1 MPGFNSI
8 DGLASSLNTTE
19 IVEAII
25 NAERGHIRLMEEQ
38 LASRTDQMTV
48 YNSVS
53 ALLIGLKTKA
63 AQLAQPATF
72 DKTKISISDDSYISA
87 AVSGKVAAGSYRL
100 SIEQL
105 ARNHQIATQGFVDS
119 DSTSTGTGTFKIQ
132 RGDSSATTIII
143 DSTNDTLEGLKQA
156 INASGAGVTASIIN
170 DGSES
175 NPYRLLL
182 TSEKTGLSGRISVTN
197 QLTGGESLDFSGS
210 SFDIPETLSW
220 SAAATS
226 AVSLGSSASYSDSAN
241 KQYTFTVAGAG
252 VQTIGS
258 GDILID
264 WSDGTDSGTITVSA
278 ADTEVALEG
287 DGSDGLTVS
296 FAAGDL
302 VGGDIFQVQAFSP
315 VVQEAMD
322 ARVSLGTSSA
332 TGSPIVITSAT
343 NTIENLIGGVTLNL
357 KKLTDA
363 NTPEITIT
371 TEQDSAGIRSS
382 IEDFIK
388 QYNEVM
394 SRISGFLKYD
404 VETEQAGTLQGDSTL
419 LSIDSRMRS
428 MISTVVDGIDSGY
441 RMLADIGI
449 RSSALGE
456 LRVADSSKLDQA
468 ISEDLSEV
476 LKLFT
481 NWGDSSIS
489 KITYLGGS
497 SASKASGLDGYDVDI
512 TQVATHGYLTG
523 TVINSPSENP
533 LTIDDNNNTI
543 KLKVNGLVSEDIVLT
558 NGTYNS
564 FAELVAEIQGKIDAD
579 DRIGSLNVTV
589 SYVDTGATGY
599 LGVESSSYGSNSKV
613 EIQAGSANSA
623 LTLLGLA
630 QARVTEGLD
639 VVGTINGEEATGS
652 GQILTGNKGNGTTE
666 GVRLKVELEAADLMD
681 EAEANIVIAKG
692 VASKFDD
699 LLDSLTKATD
709 GLLARRTS
717 AVQSQVD
724 LTTERIEH
732 EEERLAIRKEALFTK
747 FIAMEQLL
755 SSFNSQSAFLET
767 QLSQINSNWN
777 YGRNSN

>member
-8 DGLASSLNTTE
+8 DGIASNLNTTE

-25 NAERGHIRLMEEQ
+25 NSERGHIRLMAAQ
-38 LASRTDQMTV
+38 QSSRTDQMTV

-72 DKTKISISDDSYISA
+72 DKMKISISDDSYISA
-87 AVSGKVAAGSYRL
+87 AVSSKVAAGSYRL
-100 SIEQL
+100 SIQQL
-105 ARNHQIATQGFVDS
+105 ARNHQVASQGFADS
-119 DSTSTGTGTFKIQ
+119 GSTSIGTGTFKIQ

-143 DSTNDTLEGLKQA
+143 DSTNDTLEGLRQA

-170 DGSES
+170 DGSE
-175 NPYRLLL
+175 NDPYRLLL
-182 TSEKTGLSGRISVTN
+182 TSEKTGLSGRISVTS
-197 QLTGGESLDFSGS
+197 QLSGGESPDFSGS

-226 AVSLGSSASYSDSAN
+226 SVSLGSSASYSGSAN
-241 KQYTFTVAGAG
+241 KQYTFTVAGTG
-252 VQTIGS
+252 VQTVGS
-258 GDILID
+258 GDLLID
-264 WSDGTDSGTITVSA
+264 WTDGTNSGTITVSA
-278 ADTEVALEG
+278 AATEVTLEG

-302 VGGDIFQVQAFSP
+302 VGGDTFQVQAFSP
-315 VVQEAMD
+315 IVQEAMD
-322 ARVSLGTSSA
+322 AKVSLGTFST

-343 NTIENLIGGVTLNL
+343 NTIEGLIGGVTLNL
-357 KKLTDA
+357 KKITDA

-388 QYNEVM
+388 QYNDAM
-394 SRISGFLKYD
+394 SRISEFLKYNA
-404 VETEQAGTLQGDSTL
+404 ETEQAGTLLGDTTL
-419 LSIDSRMRS
+419 LSIDDQMRS

-441 RMLADIGI
+441 RVLADIGI

-468 ISEDLSEV
+468 ISEDLSDV

-481 NWGDSSIS
+481 NWGNSSIN
-489 KITYLGGS
+489 KVTYLGGS
-497 SASKASGLDGYDVDI
+497 SASKASGFDGYDVDI

-523 TVINSPSENP
+523 TVINNPGDSP
-533 LTIDDNNNTI
+533 IVIGDNNNTI
-543 KLKVNGLVSEDIVLT
+543 KLKVDGLVSEDIVLT

-564 FAELVAEIQGKIDAD
+564 FAELVAEIQDKIDAD
-579 DRIGSLNVTV
+579 EKIGSRNVTV

-599 LGVESSSYGSNSKV
+599 LSIESSSYGSSSNV

-623 LTLLGLA
+623 LTMLGLA

-639 VVGTINGEEATGS
+639 VVGTINGEQATGS

-666 GVRLKVELEAADLMD
+666 GIRLKVELEAADLID
-681 EAEANIVIAKG
+681 GTEANIVIAKG

-709 GLLARRTS
+709 GLLARRTR

-732 EEERLAIRKEALFTK
+732 EEARLAIRKEALFK
-747 FIAMEQLL
+747 KYIEMERLL
-755 SSFNSQSAFLET
+755 SSFNSQSAYLET
-767 QLSQINSNWN
+767 QLSQISSNWN
-777 YGRNSN
+777 YGKNSN